1 MPDRIATF
9 SANGETF
16 YGAVADGGVIAL
28 SPDFPQW
35 PTLREVIEA
44 GALEQLVEA
53 AAGRAITHPDGSFR
67 WEIPIPAPEKKVETS
82 APEKNEQEAATPAPA
97 ATPQPQEEREQD
109 DGDRAGVK
117 AERRKDK
124 DKEDG

>member
-16 YGAVADGGVIAL
+16 YGVVADGGVIAL

-44 GALEQLVEA
+44 GSLEKLVEA
-53 AAGRAITHPDGSFR
+53 AKGRAITHPDDSFQ
-67 WEIPIPAPEKKVETS
+67 WEIPIPAPEKIICVGVNF
-82 APEKNEQEAATPAPA
+82 P
-97 ATPQPQEEREQD
+97 
-109 DGDRAGVK
+109 DRN
-117 AERRKDK
+117 AEYKD
-124 DKEDG
+124 EIGRAHV